1 MGWDTLERLLSAEA
15 PGVVVKAPA
24 VKAAVAVVTVE
35 QVAQALAQAEP
46 EA

>member
-1 MGWDTLERLLSAEA
+1 MALDMPERLLPVEE
-15 PGVVVKAPA
+15 PEVVVKAPA

-35 QVAQALAQAEP
+35 QVAQVLAQVEP